1 MQPEFIT
8 IPLTKGMVAIV
19 DREDAGLAALNWC
32 ASNTGKRWYA
42 LRQENGVRI
51 YLHRAIMGLD
61 GPRVDHIDGN
71 GLNNR
76 RSNLRHATNS
86 QNLANA
92 GKKRHNTSGFK
103 GVHWYAAGKKWVAS
117 IRSNNQ
123 VTHLGYF
130 DSAESAAR
138 AYDNAALVLHGDFAH
153 LNFPTRLSGGAIDSI
168 TNP

>member
-1 MQPEFIT
+1 MHAESII
-8 IPLTKGMVAIV
+8 IPLTKGLVAIV
-19 DREDAGLAALNWC
+19 DPEDAELATLNWC

-92 GKKRHNTSGFK
+92 GKRRHNTSGFK
-103 GVHWYAAGKKWVAS
+103 GVMWYAPSNKWRAE
-117 IRSNNQ
+117 IRFNNRS
-123 VTHLGYF
+123 THLGYF
-130 DSAESAAR
+130 GSAEAAAR
-138 AYDNAALVLHGDFAH
+138 AYDMAALELHGEFAH
-153 LNFPTRLSGGAIDSI
+153 LNFPTD
-168 TNP
+168 